1 MAKPL
6 IDAQHNSWASMDSEG
21 KYGAEGGARPR
32 PTLSQPVVVSEWWR
46 NRSGQSIRISLS
58 TYQGKNL
65 INVRTWTTVDG
76 KLKPTVKGF
85 AAELKHLPRLA
96 SALAKACSQARELGL
111 ITTDDDG
118 EAP

>member
-1 MAKPL
+1 MPKPL
-6 IDAQHNSWASMDSEG
+6 IDAQHSWASMDSEG
-21 KYGAEGGARPR
+21 KYLAEGGARP
-32 PTLSQPVVVSEWWR
+32 LSQPVVVSEWWR

-65 INVRTWTTVDG
+65 IDVRTWTTVDG

-96 SALAKACSQARELGL
+96 SALAKACSQAPR
-111 ITTDDDG
+111 
-118 EAP
+118 ARPHHH